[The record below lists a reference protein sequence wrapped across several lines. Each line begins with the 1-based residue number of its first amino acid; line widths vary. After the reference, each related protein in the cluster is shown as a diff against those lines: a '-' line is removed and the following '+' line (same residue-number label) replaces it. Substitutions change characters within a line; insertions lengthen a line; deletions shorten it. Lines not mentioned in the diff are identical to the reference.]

1 MTNRTVTV
9 ARKDFEDAVKSKM
22 LWSLMGVLV
31 LIVGL
36 IYVAVWWNTD
46 NPEALDIVGPASA
59 IMQRVEP

>member
-36 IYVAVWWNTD
+36 IYVAVW
-46 NPEALDIVGPASA
+46 
-59 IMQRVEP
+59 